1 MWQRSCPMWLILSIN
16 IPFIHGRFSFTCT
29 TAVWFQERE
38 FQVWPTVTKAI
49 SVISDS
55 EKAEQ
60 LQSRSLKYFTFL
72 FWVWISLFVNGDF
85 TQAECPVHRVAHR
98 ATGFE
103 CNLLHLCVCVC
114 VCLCTGERKQ
124 QHQSLR
130 LNICNICG
138 TCHWSHSHLPV
149 RVTSLR
155 SSNPSV
161 WHRPGFC
168 FLLNVVLLWAC
179 LLFTHP
185 LIIVNNRTSL
195 IALELRN

>member
-38 FQVWPTVTKAI
+38 FQIWPTVTKAI

-72 FWVWISLFVNGDF
+72 FWVWISLFVSGDF
-85 TQAECPVHRVAHR
+85 PLAECPVHRVAHR

-103 CNLLHLCVCVC
+103 CNLLHLCVGACVYAL
-114 VCLCTGERKQ
+114 VNE
-124 QHQSLR
+124 SS
-130 LNICNICG
+130 NIKALDY
-138 TCHWSHSHLPV
+138 TS
-149 RVTSLR
+149 VTSVEPVIDLT
-155 SSNPSV
+155 V
-161 WHRPGFC
+161 I
-168 FLLNVVLLWAC
+168 FLKESHHWDHQT
-179 LLFTHP
+179 LLFDTD
-185 LIIVNNRTSL
+185 LGFVFY
-195 IALELRN
+195 